1 MPAFDPVLLLLLA
14 IAALGIVSQNHSITY
29 AMLALL
35 LVRMTP
41 LQQYF
46 PWIQKHGL
54 NLGITILFIGVMA
67 PIASGQIA
75 LADVLRSFTHWQS
88 LLAVAVGVLVAWLG
102 GRGLPLMMEH
112 PGLVPGLMVGTVIG
126 VAFFKGVPVGPL
138 IAAGMLAVVIGKW

>member
-67 PIASGQIA
+67 PIASGKIA
-75 LADVLRSFTHWQS
+75 LGDVLRSFTHWQS

>member
-1 MPAFDPVLLLLLA
+1 
-14 IAALGIVSQNHSITY
+14 AALGIVSQNHSITY

-67 PIASGQIA
+67 PIASGKIA

-88 LLAVAVGVLVAWLG
+88 LLAMAVGLLVAWLG
-102 GRGLPLMMEH
+102 GRGLPLMMER

>member
-67 PIASGQIA
+67 PIASGKIA

>member
-67 PIASGQIA
+67 PIASGKIA

-138 IAAGMLAVVIGKW
+138 IAAGMLAVVMGKW